1 MLKHYGH
8 WGDFLHKNVK
18 NLTRTLMNVSCEQS
32 KSVGSI
38 LYMVSIKE
46 IAWSLVSAFEF
57 NVRLNYLNIY
67 VNIHI
72 SQAKELSC
80 GMFTD
85 RI

>member
-18 NLTRTLMNVSCEQS
+18 NLTRTLMKCEQS

-46 IAWSLVSAFEF
+46 IGHWFLSLFYSLSIQCEIELFE
-57 NVRLNYLNIY
+57 YI
-67 VNIHI
+67 
-72 SQAKELSC
+72 C
-80 GMFTD
+80 
-85 RI
+85 

>member
-38 LYMVSIKE
+38 LYMV
-46 IAWSLVSAFEF
+46 LVIGFCHFSTPFEF
-57 NVRLNYLNIY
+57 NVRLNYLNVY